1 MDRIKYNDDWLKRFL
16 EHNENDLQESL
27 SMLWESC
34 TWRRKVGA
42 NGKYHIF
49 NLKFISF
56 FELLDNNPNNV
67 IKIFM

>member
-49 NLKFISF
+49 NLN
-56 FELLDNNPNNV
+56 L
-67 IKIFM
+67 